1 MLLSLSRPSRI
12 QLKKE
17 LSLMLHAVIMA
28 GGSGTRFWPQSRSQ
42 MPKQLLR
49 LHGDRTMIQQT
60 ADRCRN
66 WASAE
71 RTWIVTNSSQA
82 AATAAQLSELPEHQ
96 ILQEPA
102 ARNTAPCIGLAA
114 IRILQ
119 HDPDGVMFVM
129 PADHV
134 IESTEQFELGVH
146 RAAELVAADQ
156 NRLILF
162 GVTPSFPSTGYGY
175 IERGAQPD
183 QGSPPFFSVSSFRE
197 KPAREIAEEYLR
209 DGRFFWNCGIFCWK
223 ASTIL
228 DCLQEFE
235 PELHAGLMRIQ
246 NALGTPQEAQVLATE
261 FPALKSISI
270 DYAVLERARHV
281 GVLEAPFSWDDV
293 GSWLSLPRLNGS
305 DQNGNTIDG
314 LFCGVETRNCIVR
327 TTDQHLIAALGVENL
342 IVVHTDDATLIADSD
357 KSEQIRE
364 ILDALKA
371 ADLQKFT

>member
-1 MLLSLSRPSRI
+1 
-12 QLKKE
+12 
-17 LSLMLHAVIMA
+17 MLHAVIMA
-28 GGSGTRFWPQSRSQ
+28 GGSGTRFWPQSRTR

-66 WASAE
+66 WASAQ
-71 RTWIVTNSSQA
+71 RTWVVTNSSQA
-82 AATAAQLSELPEHQ
+82 AATAAQLNELPEHQ

-134 IESTEQFELGVH
+134 IETTEQFEQAVR
-146 RAAELVAADQ
+146 RAAELVTADE

-162 GVTPSFPSTGYGY
+162 GVTPAFPSTGYGY
-175 IERGAQPD
+175 IERGPLPD
-183 QGSPPFFSVSSFRE
+183 QGSPPCFSVSSFRE

-223 ASTIL
+223 ATTIL
-228 DCLQEFE
+228 DCLQRFE

-246 NALGTPQEAQVLATE
+246 DALGTPDETQVLAAE

-270 DYAVLERARHV
+270 DYAVLERAENV
-281 GVLEAPFSWDDV
+281 GVLEAPFGWDDV

-305 DQNGNTIDG
+305 DSNGNTIDG
-314 LFCGVETRNCIVR
+314 LFCGVDTSNCIVR
-327 TTDQHLIAALGVENL
+327 TTDQHLVAALGVNNL
-342 IVVHTDDATLIADSD
+342 IVVHTEDATLIADSSR
-357 KSEQIRE
+357 SEQIRE
-364 ILDALKA
+364 VLDALKN
-371 ADLQKFT
+371 DNLQQFT

>member
-314 LFCGVETRNCIVR
+314 LFCSVETRNCIVR